1 MVGSAVTANDVST
14 RCVILENNDKSKALH
29 TSLTVKL
36 PAIASQLLA
45 DTSGLPKERIKHAM
59 AKGAVWLTS
68 PGKKE
73 RRLRKAKFKLKPGD
87 RLQLFYDADILAQSP
102 PEPVC
107 IKDHEDYS
115 VWFKPPWLLSQGTRY
130 GDHCSLLRL
139 AEKSNRDIDFKLI
152 HRLDREA
159 SGLMILAHNRNAAMH
174 LSKLFQENKI
184 EKRYFAEVDGNP
196 KIAKEGLQLT
206 AALDDKSAKT
216 EILAAYPGNTPQ
228 CTLLDIRLHTGRLH
242 QIRRHLADWG
252 HPVLGDPKYGNREQK
267 SPRTLHLCAWK
278 INFLCPFTHKKV
290 SYQVPLELR
299 PSFLARVGS

>member
-1 MVGSAVTANDVST
+1 MADSAVTVNDVST
-14 RCVILENNDKSKALH
+14 RYVILENNNNQKALQC
-29 TSLTVKL
+29 SLTVKQ
-36 PAIASQLLA
+36 PAVASQLLA

-59 AKGAVWLTS
+59 AKGAVWLTR

-73 RRLRKAKFKLKPGD
+73 RRLRKAKFKLNPGD
-87 RLQLFYDADILAQSP
+87 QLQLFYDADILAQSP

-107 IKDHEDYS
+107 IADHDDYS

-139 AEKSNRDIDFKLI
+139 AEKDNRDIDYKLI

-159 SGLMILAHNRNAAMH
+159 SGLMLLAHNRNAAML

-196 KIAKEGLQLT
+196 QIAKEGLLLT
-206 AALDDKSAKT
+206 TALDEKEAKT
-216 EILAAYPGNTPQ
+216 EIMSAYPGNMPQ
-228 CTLLDIRLHTGRLH
+228 CALLDIRLHTGRLH

-252 HPVLGDPKYGNREQK
+252 HPVLGDPKYGNREK
-267 SPRTLHLCAWK
+267 KNPRTLHLCAWK
-278 INFLCPFTHKKV
+278 ISFLCPFTKKQT
-290 SYQVPLELR
+290 SYQVPQELR

>member
-1 MVGSAVTANDVST
+1 M
-14 RCVILENNDKSKALH
+14 ENNHKQNALQC
-29 TSLTVKL
+29 SLSVKQ
-36 PAIASQLLA
+36 PAVACQLLA

-107 IKDHEDYS
+107 VAEHEDYS
-115 VWFKPPWLLSQGTRY
+115 VWFKPSWLLSQGTRY

-139 AEKSNRDIDFKLI
+139 AEKNNRDIDFKLI

-159 SGLMILAHNRNAAMH
+159 SGLMILAHNRNAAKL
-174 LSKLFQENKI
+174 LSRLFQENKI
-184 EKRYFAEVDGNP
+184 EKRYFAEVDGHP
-196 KIAKEGLQLT
+196 QIAKEGLHLT
-206 AALDDKSAKT
+206 AALDEKSAKT
-216 EILAAYPGNTPQ
+216 EIVAAHPGNTPQ

-252 HPVLGDPKYGNREQK
+252 HPVLGDSKYGNREK
-267 SPRTLHLCAWK
+267 KNPRTLHLCAWK
-278 INFLCPFTHKKV
+278 TSFLCPFTHKAV
-290 SYQVPLELR
+290 SYMVPLELR